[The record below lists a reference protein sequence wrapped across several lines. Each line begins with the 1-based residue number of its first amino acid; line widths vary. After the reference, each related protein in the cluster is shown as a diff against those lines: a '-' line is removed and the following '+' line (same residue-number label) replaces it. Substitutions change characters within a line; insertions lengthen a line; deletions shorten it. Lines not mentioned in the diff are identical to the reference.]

1 MCLTFLS
8 TYILETSDNKLI
20 FQIGQHYNIKDLTQN
35 GRNMAE
41 KSANFDS
48 INAS

>member
-35 GRNMAE
+35 RRNRR